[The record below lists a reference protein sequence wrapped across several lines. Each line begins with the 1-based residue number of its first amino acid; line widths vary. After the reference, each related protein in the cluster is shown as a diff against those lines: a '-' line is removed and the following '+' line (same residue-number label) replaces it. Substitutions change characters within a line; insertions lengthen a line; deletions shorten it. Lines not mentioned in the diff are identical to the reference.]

1 MHDFGRLVYLDLQK
15 SGSTFVSRFLNETC
29 RLPAVKEVKHGRIA
43 EDYNPDAFYFIT
55 IRHPI
60 AQYSSLFRYGL
71 DGRGA
76 LYYRLSHLGRSDL
89 YKKNSDSFNQW
100 LRFLLDHRNAAML
113 GEGFEKVPE
122 SFDLGFLS
130 FRYLMLSFAY
140 PLETLLRK
148 EDRTDVSE
156 LLKQRSI
163 VRHVIRNENLN
174 QGLRELAL
182 ELQPQYFDARRVE
195 KFFKRPKSVNA
206 SKVGDEMINVIDAD
220 IRQLIVRKERVLL
233 SYYSDAR

>member
-1 MHDFGRLVYLDLQK
+1 MHDFRRLVYLDLQK

-29 RLPAVKEVKHGRIA
+29 RLQLVKEIKHGRIE
-43 EDYNPDAFYFIT
+43 EDYDPNAFYFIT

-76 LYYRLSHLGRSDL
+76 LYYHLSQRGKAGL
-89 YKKNSDSFNQW
+89 YRKDAASFNQW
-100 LRFLLDHRNAAML
+100 LRFMLDHHNADML

-130 FRYLMLSFAY
+130 FRYLMLSLAR
-140 PLETLLRK
+140 PLETLLSK
-148 EDRTDVSE
+148 EEGIDVAE
-156 LLKQRSI
+156 FAKRRSI
-163 VRHVIRNENLN
+163 VQHTVRNESLN

-182 ELQPQYFDARRVE
+182 DLKPEYFDARKVD
-195 KFFKRPKSVNA
+195 KFFKRPKTINV
-206 SKVGDEMINVIDAD
+206 SKIGDEMINIIDD
-220 IRQLIVRKERVLL
+220 DVREMICRKERVLL
-233 SYYSDAR
+233 SHYSDSR